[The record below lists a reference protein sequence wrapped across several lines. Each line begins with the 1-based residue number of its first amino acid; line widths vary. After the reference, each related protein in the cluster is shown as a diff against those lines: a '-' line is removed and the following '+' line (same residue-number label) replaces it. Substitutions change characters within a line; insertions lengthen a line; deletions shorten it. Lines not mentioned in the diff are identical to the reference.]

1 MVSRRRALFRIDAFR
16 LALYVGL
23 VLTGLHVLD
32 VLWSRKGSQLPVVS
46 RIEYAAQDYALT
58 TLRGPRAPS
67 GDVVIVAIDERSI
80 EAEGV
85 WPWSRARMARL
96 VDALA
101 AAGVAAVGFDLIW
114 SDADVQGAR
123 AAEVARQVKQARA
136 QASGDEAARL
146 DLIWKAAQGRDPSI
160 SPDADPTGLLADAIE
175 KAHNVTIGFMFR
187 SDVGSPAAAQPAV
200 DRLRFFRTEPVH
212 VLGAD
217 GRILADPAGGRRT
230 AGRSFPGVLPP
241 VDELLQVSD
250 SGGYFTVL
258 PDADGVIR
266 RYHLLASAGGS
277 TFPSLG
283 LALLARVKGRDGIP
297 APIVP
302 VGVPGSSVL
311 VGARV
316 GDLEIATDDFGRAPL
331 SYYGHF
337 RDFPSVSAADVL
349 AGRLAP
355 ERLRGKLVVVGATA
369 PGTWDQRV
377 TSFDDNAPGVITHAT
392 FVENVLHGEL
402 LERSQWV
409 VLAEVLVM
417 AMASLGLAWLFSR
430 VGPVA
435 AAPAMLAATAAWAAV
450 SVLALRRF
458 NLVLA
463 TGLPLLQVMG
473 MFLTAT
479 TYRFFSE
486 ERAKRKA
493 RESFSRFLAPA
504 IVDEVLGR
512 EGSLQLGGE
521 KRELTALFADIRG
534 FTSISE
540 RLDPHRLLELL
551 NQYLTPMTEVIVSRH
566 QGTLDKYMGDAI
578 MAFWGAPQVQPDHAL
593 RACQA
598 ALDML
603 AELARLRQGWR
614 AAGMPDVDIGIGL
627 NTGPMSVGFVGSQD
641 RFYNYTI
648 LGDAV
653 NLASRLEGAN
663 KQYGTRII
671 IGPQTFAQV
680 QGRVVARQ
688 LDLVRVKGKQEPVRI
703 YELLGMGPTPPA
715 DAAFLE
721 AFGWGFGAWQAQR
734 WDEAIAHFREADRL
748 RGGDECSRVYLAR
761 CERMRREPP
770 GPDWDGAFTMESK

>member
-1 MVSRRRALFRIDAFR
+1 MAAPRRTLFRVDAFR

-32 VLWSRKGSQLPVVS
+32 VLWARKGSQLPVVS
-46 RIEYAAQDYALT
+46 RIEHAVQDYALT
-58 TLRGPRAPS
+58 TLRGPRPPS
-67 GDVVIVAIDERSI
+67 GDVIIIAIDERSI

-96 VDALA
+96 VDSLA
-101 AAGVAAVGFDLIW
+101 AAGVKGAAFDMIW
-114 SDADVQGAR
+114 SDADVQGSR
-123 AAEVARQVKQARA
+123 LAEVARQVKQARA
-136 QASGDEAARL
+136 LAAGDDAARL
-146 DLIWKAAQGRDPSI
+146 DKIWKTSQGS
-160 SPDADPTGLLADAIE
+160 DPTVPPDVDPTSLLADAIE
-175 KAHNVTIGFMFR
+175 KAHIVTVGFMFR
-187 SDVGSPAAAQPAV
+187 SDVPSPEAGREAV
-200 DRLRFFRTEPVH
+200 ERLRFFRTDSLQI
-212 VLGAD
+212 LGP
-217 GRILADPAGGRRT
+217 GGQITPDPAAGPRA
-230 AGRSFPGVLPP
+230 AGRSFPSVLAP
-241 VDELLQVSD
+241 VKELVKVSD

-266 RYHLLASAGGS
+266 RYHLVASAGGS
-277 TFPSLG
+277 IFPALG
-283 LALLARVKGRDGIP
+283 VALLARAKGRDGIP
-297 APIVP
+297 APVKP
-302 VGVPGSSVL
+302 VGVAGSSVL
-311 VGARV
+311 VGTLI
-316 GDLEIATDDFGRAPL
+316 GDLVIPTDDFGRVPL
-331 SYYGHF
+331 SYYGPF
-337 RDFPSVSAADVL
+337 RDFPAISASDVMS
-349 AGRLAP
+349 GRVGA

-369 PGTWDQRV
+369 PGTGDQRL
-377 TSFDDNAPGVITHAT
+377 TPFDESAPGVITHAT
-392 FVENVLHGEL
+392 FVDNALHGQL
-402 LERSQWV
+402 LDRSQWV
-409 VLAEVLVM
+409 VLGEVL
-417 AMASLGLAWLFSR
+417 AMVLASLGLAWLFSR

-435 AAPAMLAATAAWAAV
+435 AAPALLAVTAIWGAV
-450 SVLALRRF
+450 AVLALRRF

-463 TGLPLLQVMG
+463 IGLPLIQVLG

-534 FTSISE
+534 FTTISE

-551 NQYLTPMTEVIVSRH
+551 NQYLTPMTDIIVSRH

-578 MAFWGAPQVQPDHAL
+578 MAFWGAPQLQPDHAL
-593 RACQA
+593 RACRA

-603 AELARLRQGWR
+603 EDLERLRLGWKL
-614 AAGMPDVDIGIGL
+614 AGLPDVDIGIGL

-671 IGPQTFAQV
+671 IGPNTYHQV
-680 QGRVVARQ
+680 REQVVARP
-688 LDLVRVKGKQEPVRI
+688 LDLVRVKGKLEPVRI
-703 YELLGMGPTPPA
+703 YELLGLAPA
-715 DAAFLE
+715 SAAEAAFLE
-721 AFGWGFGAWQAQR
+721 AFGWGYGAWQAQR
-734 WDEAIAHFREADRL
+734 WEEAMKHFREADRL
-748 RGGDECSRVYLAR
+748 RGGDEASLLYLAR
-761 CERMRREPP
+761 CEQMRLAPP
-770 GPDWDGAFTMESK
+770 GPDWDGAFTMETK